1 MQLTMYTDYSLRV
14 LVYLAQTHGES
25 ATITQIT
32 DFYRIS
38 RNHLVKVV
46 HNLGAEGLIITTRG
60 KHGGMK
66 LAREPEAITIGEVVR
81 RTEPNFNLVECFDPL
96 KNVCVISKA
105 CTLKSMLYQANKA
118 FLDVLD
124 AYTLAD
130 VTAGKVALPASFP
143 ALPKSSNGKHGKVIP
158 ISKLD

>member
-46 HNLGAEGLIITTRG
+46 HNLGNEGLIITTRG
-60 KHGGMK
+60 KHGGMR
-66 LAREPEAITIGEVVR
+66 LARDPETITIGEVVR
-81 RTEPNFNLVECFDPL
+81 RTEPNFNLVECFDPQKKNNCVITASCNL
-96 KNVCVISKA
+96 KN
-105 CTLKSMLYQANKA
+105 MLYEANKS
-118 FLDVLD
+118 FLAVLD
-124 AYTLAD
+124 SYTLAD
-130 VTAGKVALPASFP
+130 VTAGKVVLPTPLPP
-143 ALPKSSNGKHGKVIP
+143 APGRTGKVIP
-158 ISKLD
+158 IAKLG

>member
-1 MQLTMYTDYSLRV
+1 MQLTLYTDYSLRV

-25 ATITQIT
+25 ATITQIA

-46 HNLGAEGLIITTRG
+46 HNLGSEGLIITTRG
-60 KHGGMK
+60 KHGGMR
-66 LAREPEAITIGEVVR
+66 LAREPEAISIGEVVR
-81 RTEPNFNLVECFDPL
+81 RTEPNFNLVECFDPHKNGCVITQACSL
-96 KNVCVISKA
+96 KN
-105 CTLKSMLYQANKA
+105 MLFQANTA

-130 VTAGKVALPASFP
+130 VTAGKVVFP
-143 ALPKSSNGKHGKVIP
+143 ALPTSAGPGKRGKVIP
-158 ISKLD
+158 ITNLG

>member
-1 MQLTMYTDYSLRV
+1 MQLTFYTDYSLRV
-14 LVYLAQTHGES
+14 LIYLAQAKGTA
-25 ATITQIT
+25 ATISEIS

-46 HNLGAEGLIITTRG
+46 HNLGAKGLIITTRG

-66 LAREPEAITIGEVVR
+66 LARAPETIAIGEVVR
-81 RTEPNFNLVECFDPL
+81 LTEPNFNLVECFDLQKNRCVLTNTCKL
-96 KNVCVISKA
+96 KNVLYKA
-105 CTLKSMLYQANKA
+105 KKA

-130 VTAGKVALPASFP
+130 VNAGNFALPVTL
-143 ALPKSSNGKHGKVIP
+143 LPNIPGKRRKVIS
-158 ISKLD
+158 IAKIRLS